1 VRKTT
6 PLAFPDKEESMQFP
20 IAIHNWIYL
29 ILSLV
34 GLFVIVSALRSKR
47 QADTSQDWL
56 GVQGKIIESR
66 IEKRESTD
74 YDGSSTTHYTAIVR
88 YTYSVMGEEFTG
100 DRVAFGIKAID
111 KNSANE
117 IINRYPV
124 DNTVMIY
131 YDPNNPGQAVL
142 ERVTKTGWLQ
152 VVIGIALFL
161 AGIYLAIK

>member
-56 GVQGKIIESR
+56 GVQG
-66 IEKRESTD
+66 
-74 YDGSSTTHYTAIVR
+74 
-88 YTYSVMGEEFTG
+88 
-100 DRVAFGIKAID
+100 
-111 KNSANE
+111 NE